1 MKVCGLV
8 RLEDARHAAAAGADF
23 LGAILTAG
31 FSRSVA
37 AATAVAFTSP
47 EGPPLVAVLVNEPV
61 DAAIAVAGASGASVL
76 QLHGDEPPEAL
87 DALRSAGSWSLWKAL
102 RPRSVDDLREGV
114 DLYAEHAD
122 ALLLDGWH
130 PSARGGQGVR
140 VSWDVVEAASAELPE
155 GTLLILAGGL
165 TPDNVDEAV
174 SRLLPDI
181 VDVSSGVEAAVG
193 RKDPLRVE
201 RFIRA
206 ARGSGAA
213 AGREVK

>member
-8 RLEDARHAAAAGADF
+8 RPEDARHAAAAGADF

-31 FSRSVA
+31 FSRSVS
-37 AATAVAFTSP
+37 AATAAGFTSP
-47 EGPPLVAVLVNEPV
+47 EGSPLVAVLVNEPV
-61 DAAIAVAGASGASVL
+61 EAAVAIAGASGASVL
-76 QLHGDEPPEAL
+76 QLHGDEPPRAL

-102 RPRSVDDLREGV
+102 RPRSLEELREGV
-114 DLYAEHAD
+114 DRYAGHAD

-130 PSARGGQGVR
+130 PSAGGGQGVR
-140 VSWDVVEAASAELPE
+140 VSWDFVEGVRAELPE

-165 TPDNVDEAV
+165 MPDNVDEAV
-174 SRLLPDI
+174 SRIRPDI

-206 ARGSGAA
+206 ARGSGTT